1 MKNVAQGLTNRRH
14 FISVSSPPTS
24 RGAGSAGGK
33 EMETD
38 RAIIQRVK
46 SPTEFRTEEP
56 EESTYSAWGS
66 WGGSEG
72 NLCFH

>member
-1 MKNVAQGLTNRRH
+1 MKNVTQCLTNRRH
-14 FISVSSPPTS
+14 FINVSSPLTS
-24 RGAGSAGGK
+24 GGAGSAGGK

-38 RAIIQRVK
+38 TAIIQRVK
-46 SPTEFRTEEP
+46 SPTELRTEEP

-72 NLCFH
+72 NPCFH